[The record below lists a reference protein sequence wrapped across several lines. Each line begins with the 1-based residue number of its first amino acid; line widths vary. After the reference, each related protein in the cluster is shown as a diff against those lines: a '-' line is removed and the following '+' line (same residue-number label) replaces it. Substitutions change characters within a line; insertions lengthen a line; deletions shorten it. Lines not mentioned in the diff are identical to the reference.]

1 MYRYYVSQ
9 AVLKGGAAERPAIAL
24 APAGEIKAA
33 VVDQVR
39 ALLRQPEIVVGT
51 GRAV

>member
-9 AVLKGGAAERPAIAL
+9 AVLKGGAAERPAIPP
-24 APAGEIKAA
+24 APAGEIEAA

-39 ALLRQPEIVVGT
+39 ALLR
-51 GRAV
+51 